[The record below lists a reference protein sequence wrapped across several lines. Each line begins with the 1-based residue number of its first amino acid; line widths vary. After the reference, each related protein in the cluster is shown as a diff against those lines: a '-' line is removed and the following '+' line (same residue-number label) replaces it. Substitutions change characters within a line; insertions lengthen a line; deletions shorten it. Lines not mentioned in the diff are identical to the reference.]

1 MKLAAIAFAVVTTLS
16 FATAQ
21 GFDVTEFG
29 PNCGPVATGAVT
41 PVGHNWRFAFTV
53 SGARPRTSVMNI
65 LAVTPNLMPIEFG
78 PSCML
83 LSDIA
88 FNQIHRTDATGS
100 YTWSHAIAGGFRGDA
115 YIQFAEIT
123 FDSGNNLVVRT
134 TNGLHMA
141 PR

>member
-1 MKLAAIAFAVVTTLS
+1 MKLASIALAVLSTVS

-21 GFDVTEFG
+21 GFDVTQFG
-29 PNCGPVATGAVT
+29 PSCGPVATGAVT
-41 PVGHNWRFAFTV
+41 PVGNNWRFAFTV
-53 SGARPRTSVMNI
+53 SGAEPRSSVMNI
-65 LAVTPNLMPIEFG
+65 LAVSPNLVPIEFG

-88 FNQIHRTDATGS
+88 FNQIHRTDRTGS
-100 YTWSHAIAGGFRGDA
+100 YTWSHAIAGGFRADA

-123 FDSGNNLVVRT
+123 YDSSHNLMVRT